1 MPNIER
7 NVPGECEI
15 NKLLLF
21 SELGNHS
28 DQFLLGLIF
37 YEGEIVEENLEKAF
51 YWIKK
56 SAFRKTFIT
65 CDTGID
71 RK

>member
-28 DQFLLGLIF
+28 DQFMLGLIF
-37 YEGEIVEENLEKAF
+37 YEEEIVEENLEKAF
-51 YWIKK
+51 YLIKK
-56 SAFRKTFIT
+56 SA
-65 CDTGID
+65 D
-71 RK
+71 RGYSKA